1 MVGIAWGS
9 EGLEW
14 RGGAVVIKSG
24 RRGRRRYRGEIR
36 GHPLN
41 LPRPQLVLMGVT
53 DFSVD

>member
-24 RRGRRRYRGEIR
+24 RRGRRRSRGEIR